1 MVATECSYDYIFV
14 YDGDSYQEGE
24 LLGSFSGRVRM
35 TITEV
40 APLTFTVL
48 PCCYRRVPPY

>member
-14 YDGDSYQEGE
+14 YDGDSYQEGK

-35 TITEV
+35 RITEV
-40 APLTFTVL
+40 APLTVL
-48 PCCYRRVPPY
+48 PCCYRRVPPH